1 MGLALLI
8 VLSLVTLASC
18 YFFGQNWLPLLA
30 SSQGADIDHQFKLN
44 LVVLGI
50 VFFVTQLALG
60 LFVWKFRERGDKQNF
75 ASTAEASA
83 RTELIWMLIAASL
96 FLGTNF
102 LGAALW
108 AEGRIQGVSSDK
120 NSVQVEVDAVQF
132 RWYFRYPGPDGK
144 FGRTR
149 PELQDASEGNPLG
162 IDRTDPD
169 SKDDIVSSTLILP
182 ANRNAALTLKAQDVI
197 HSFFVPVFRV
207 KQDAVP
213 GQVIKIHFTPTRA
226 GEFDIACAELCG
238 LGHYKMNAKLKV
250 LSEVDFQKSLI
261 KPE

>member
-8 VLSLVTLASC
+8 VLSLVTLAIC

-30 SSQGADIDHQFKLN
+30 SAQGADIDHQLKLN

-50 VFFVTQLALG
+50 LFFGTQLGLG
-60 LFVWKFRERGDKQNF
+60 LFVWRFRERGAKPNSV
-75 ASTAEASA
+75 STAEASA
-83 RTELIWMLIAASL
+83 RTELMWLLVAASL

-102 LGAALW
+102 IASALW
-108 AEGRIQGVSSDK
+108 AEGRIQGASSEK

-162 IDRTDPD
+162 IDRADPD

-182 ANRNAALTLKAQDVI
+182 ANRNVDLTLKAQDVI
-197 HSFFVPVFRV
+197 HSFFVPAFRV

-213 GQVIKIHFTPTRA
+213 GQIIKIHFTPTRA

-250 LSEVDFQKSLI
+250 LSEVDFQRSLI
-261 KPE
+261 RPE

>member
-8 VLSLVTLASC
+8 VLSLITFASC
-18 YFFGQNWLPLLA
+18 YFFGQTWLPLLA
-30 SSQGADIDHQFKLN
+30 SSQGADVDHQFKLN

-50 VFFVTQLALG
+50 VFVATQLALG
-60 LFVWKFRERGDKQNF
+60 WFVWKFRERRGKHNSG
-75 ASTAEASA
+75 STEGST
-83 RTELIWMLIAASL
+83 RTELIWMALAAFL

-102 LGAALW
+102 IGSALW
-108 AEGRIQGVSSDK
+108 ADGRIQGVSSDK
-120 NSVQVEVDAVQF
+120 NSLLVEVDAVQF
-132 RWYFRYPGPDGK
+132 QWYFRYPGPDGK

-162 IDRTDPD
+162 IDHTDPD
-169 SKDDIVSSTLILP
+169 SKDDIVSSTLTLP
-182 ANRNAALTLKAQDVI
+182 ANLNVDLTLKAQDVI
-197 HSFFVPVFRV
+197 HSFFVPAFRV

-213 GQVIKIHFTPTRA
+213 GQLIKIHFTPTRT

-250 LSEVDFQKSLI
+250 LSEAEFQRYLS
-261 KPE
+261 KP

>member
-1 MGLALLI
+1 MALA
-8 VLSLVTLASC
+8 
-18 YFFGQNWLPLLA
+18 
-30 SSQGADIDHQFKLN
+30 
-44 LVVLGI
+44 
-50 VFFVTQLALG
+50 AL
-60 LFVWKFRERGDKQNF
+60 
-75 ASTAEASA
+75 
-83 RTELIWMLIAASL
+83 L

-102 LGAALW
+102 IGSALW
-108 AEGRIQGVSSDK
+108 ADGRIQGTSSAK

-132 RWYFRYPGPDGK
+132 QWYFRYPGPDGK

-169 SKDDIVSSTLILP
+169 SKDDIVSTTLILP
-182 ANRNAALTLKAQDVI
+182 TNRNVDLTLRAQDVI
-197 HSFFVPVFRV
+197 HSFFVPAFRV

-238 LGHYKMNAKLKV
+238 LGHYRMSAKLKV
-250 LSEVDFQKSLI
+250 LSEVEFQKSMS
-261 KPE
+261 KP